1 MASPYYQGGKSSG
14 GIYPGAFNMQSMF
27 DQLSKWKPDEND
39 DFGRGMKLTHAYNSL
54 GKAQD
59 AQLARAQAYDSAG
72 LSMDMMTHAS
82 NLGRQEQS
90 DARKEQFGYG
100 MASMDKQYELQNQY
114 ANTQFTRDV
123 NMLDASGAQY
133 RKNLK
138 EAGNQT
144 RMNSIAS
151 GEQQRLGI
159 AATGEQSRLQAIT
172 EGEQQRLGI
181 AATGHQE
188 RRTMTHEE
196 RLMAAREKRHIDRA
210 RNQSR
215 AF

>member
-1 MASPYYQGGKSSG
+1 MASPYYSGGSG
-14 GIYPGAFNMQSMF
+14 GIYPGVFNAQSMF
-27 DQLSKWKPDEND
+27 NQINEFKPDEND
-39 DFGRGMKLTHAYNSL
+39 DFGRGMKLAHQFNMA
-54 GKAQD
+54 GKAHD
-59 AQLARAQAYDSAG
+59 ALLSRAQAYDSAG
-72 LSMDMMTHAS
+72 LSMDLMSHAS
-82 NLGRQEQS
+82 NLGRLEQS
-90 DARKEQFGYG
+90 DSRKEQWAYG
-100 MASMDKQYELQNQY
+100 MASMDKQYELQNQF
-114 ANTQFTRDV
+114 ANQQYNRDV
-123 NMLDASGAQY
+123 GMLDASGTQY

-144 RMNSIAS
+144 RLNTITS

-210 RNQSR
+210 RTQSR